1 MTNIYVYIF
10 IDFLCMCIFNKQHA
24 TPIYANEFDF
34 GVILINKTSSLARPI
49 KLVLNI
55 MRGQP
60 PVLTANERTYKWG
73 Y

>member
-1 MTNIYVYIF
+1 MTNIYVYTF
-10 IDFLCMCIFNKQHA
+10 IDFLCVCIFNKQHA
-24 TPIYANEFDF
+24 TANEFYF

-60 PVLTANERTYKWG
+60 PVLTANGRTYKWV